1 MAAPKTPAP
10 EKPRFQVVGDTFV
23 AQTSDQGEL
32 SIRLRFKFKLLRQL
46 RATGDTGADQIDQI
60 FTLLDG
66 INDQETAAKLDE
78 LDTFEAIELVVAYFN
93 EFNKRQQ
100 ASLGESSSSSA

>member
-10 EKPRFQVVGDTFV
+10 EKPRFQVVGDTFI
-23 AQTSDQGEL
+23 AQTEQGEL

-46 RATGDTGADQIDQI
+46 RNNGGDQIDQI
-60 FTLLDG
+60 FSLLDG
-66 INDQETAAKLDE
+66 INDQETAERLDE

-100 ASLGESSSSSA
+100 ASMGESSGSSA